1 MAGCRYAWRVLS
13 LLQRGAGILRD
24 KGYLPV
30 LLVQLIG
37 AESRPAS
44 HTEKLVSA
52 LGAFAGILSV

>member
-1 MAGCRYAWRVLS
+1 MS
-13 LLQRGAGILRD
+13 LLQKGAGILRD